1 MVRLIP
7 SSPRGKWLLAA
18 AVVVALAAVYLA
30 LSLYIVNES
39 LVAERNPIEEHPDE
53 YGLAY
58 EDVEFHPRGWP
69 DITLRGWWLPAEDAK
84 GVVIRAH
91 GVDRNRAELLGLA
104 DALVKDGYSV
114 LTFDLRG
121 HGESDPAQMG
131 AGLHERDDVLGA
143 LDYVVEERGA
153 RPGRVLLHGNSYG
166 GAIALMA
173 GAKECGAAQERGEEC
188 AIAGVFA
195 DSSFAALPDLITQEV
210 ARRTPIGSWGASAL
224 RPGIALMARLT
235 KGIDVNAVRPEEA
248 AAVYDYPLGL
258 AHCDADERIGVRHLW
273 RIRSALRAPHL
284 VVTIYPDC
292 GHNDAWD
299 EFPERYEARL
309 LYYFDERLG
318 EL

>member
-1 MVRLIP
+1 MARLIP
-7 SSPRGKWLLAA
+7 SSRRGKGLLAA
-18 AVVVALAAVYLA
+18 AVAALIAAVYLA
-30 LSLYIVNES
+30 LSVYVVNES
-39 LVAERNPIEEHPDE
+39 LVAERNPIEERPEE

-58 EDVEFHPRGWP
+58 EDVSFEPRGWP
-69 DITLRGWWLPAEDAK
+69 EITLRGWWLPAEDAK
-84 GVVIRAH
+84 GVVIRSH
-91 GVDRNRAELLGLA
+91 GVNRNRAELLGLA
-104 DALVKDGYSV
+104 AALVEDGFSV

-143 LDYVVEERGA
+143 LDYAVRRLGA
-153 RPGRVLLHGNSYG
+153 EPGRVLLHGNSYG
-166 GAIALMA
+166 GAIALLA
-173 GAKECGAAQERGEEC
+173 GAEECGAAQERGEEC

-195 DSSFAALPDLITQEV
+195 DSSFAALADLISQEV
-210 ARRTPIGSWGASAL
+210 ARRTPVPQWGASAL
-224 RPGIALMARLT
+224 GPGIALMARLT
-235 KGIDVNAVRPEEA
+235 KGIDVNAVRPEAA

-258 AHCDADERIGVRHLW
+258 AHCKEDERIGVRHLW

-299 EFPERYEARL
+299 DFPEEYESRL
-309 LYYFDERLG
+309 LYYYNERLG

>member
-1 MVRLIP
+1 MARLIP
-7 SSPRGKWLLAA
+7 SSRRGKWLLAA
-18 AVVVALAAVYLA
+18 AVAAVAAAAYLA
-30 LSLYIVNES
+30 LSVYIVNES
-39 LVAERNPIEEHPDE
+39 LVAERNPIEERPEE

-58 EDVEFHPRGWP
+58 EDVEFAPRGWP
-69 DITLRGWWLPAEDAK
+69 EITLRGWWLPAEDAK

-104 DALVKDGYSV
+104 AALVEDGYSV

-143 LDYVVEERGA
+143 LDYAIRERGA
-153 RPGRVLLHGNSYG
+153 EPGRVLLHGNSYG
-166 GAIALMA
+166 GAIALLA
-173 GAKECGAAQERGEEC
+173 GAEECGAAQERGEEC
-188 AIAGVFA
+188 AVAGVFA
-195 DSSFAALPDLITQEV
+195 DSSFAALPDLIVQEV
-210 ARRTPIGSWGASAL
+210 ARRTPVGSWGASAL

-258 AHCDADERIGVRHLW
+258 AHCEEDERIGVRHLW

-299 EFPERYEARL
+299 DFPEQYESRL